1 MHPSAPTRSAV
12 TPPTVHTHSL
22 TPSKDNRVS
31 ASRTSKPA
39 TQALIQPQVSQQSTL
54 LARRHDLGHRMSGVS
69 VQCRAQ
75 GGRAVVVKA
84 LSVLGEYVFLHRRPQ
99 QHICVSARRDLFRG
113 SSLARSMYCRRPCR
127 ASLLRQMAAHKL
139 SSPLYHRQPLWCDL
153 DGHHTGVPR

>member
-1 MHPSAPTRSAV
+1 MVLS
-12 TPPTVHTHSL
+12 
-22 TPSKDNRVS
+22 NE
-31 ASRTSKPA
+31 
-39 TQALIQPQVSQQSTL
+39 VSQQSTL

-113 SSLARSMYCRRPCR
+113 SSLAQWHNFAKQTRSVGQHYFFQTVT
-127 ASLLRQMAAHKL
+127 LLTLQAAVK
-139 SSPLYHRQPLWCDL
+139 SSIML
-153 DGHHTGVPR
+153 